1 MEDFLIR
8 ERERER
14 ENYFAYNAINEG
26 DGLDLLRSLP
36 KNSAQLIFFDPQYE
50 PVSKVLKK
58 NYPLNF
64 QPDSQISQFC
74 QAIARILKPSAFC
87 FL

>member
-1 MEDFLIR
+1 MP
-8 ERERER
+8 
-14 ENYFAYNAINEG
+14 FAYNAVNEG

-36 KNSAQLIFFDPQYE
+36 KNSTNLVFFDPQYE

-58 NYPLNF
+58 NYPLSF

-87 FL
+87 LL